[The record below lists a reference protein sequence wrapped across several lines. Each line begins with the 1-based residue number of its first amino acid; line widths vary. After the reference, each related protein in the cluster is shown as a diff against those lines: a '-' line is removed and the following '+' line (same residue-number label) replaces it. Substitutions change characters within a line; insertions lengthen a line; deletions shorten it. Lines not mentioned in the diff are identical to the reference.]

1 MIISLLMESFP
12 LAFLSFS
19 SLIPFEIIS
28 IVNGKSRIASCF
40 LLEGILLLPSSLFLS
55 FSLTLNKLGKRSTHF
70 FGGIEST
77 WFELLFAFPLSL
89 LIYCQKS
96 LGLLDKHSNTLMF
109 SIFHFCLIVLMVCL
123 YFLLFCYTGLEYK
136 NFKEIFEHV

>member
-96 LGLLDKHSNTLMF
+96 LGLLDKLSNTLMF

-123 YFLLFCYTGLEYK
+123 YFLFILLYWPR
-136 NFKEIFEHV
+136 V